1 MQKGNYYNGM
11 CNRKGDETFKMNGSQ
26 QDEHHVL
33 LKNIKKCYGK
43 RTVLNEITLDIRKGE
58 FIAVVGKSGCGK
70 STFLRLIAGLE
81 SFDGGMIQI
90 DHQSLVGLN
99 HKARMMF
106 QDGRLLPW
114 KRVIDNVCLGLS
126 TGDRSKA
133 MDVLENVGLKDR
145 RNDWPSQL
153 SGGQQQR
160 VALARALV
168 HDPSL
173 LLLDEPLGA
182 LDALTRMEMHNI
194 IERLWLDSGLTT
206 ILVTHDVEEAV
217 TLADRVILIEN
228 GTICFDQ
235 AIDLPRPDT
244 SEFFNIF
251 GKSVGSNYESSTIDP
266 SGIINTLM
274 DRRFSVSYRRGGCD
288 IENNSTE
295 VRVIYKHFFRTI
307 KCINE

>member
-182 LDALTRMEMHNI
+182 LDALTRMEMQNL
-194 IERLWLDSGLTT
+194 IERLWLESELTT

-228 GTICFDQ
+228 GTICLDQ
-235 AIDLPRPDT
+235 AIDLPRPRQRT
-244 SEFFNIF
+244 HPNFSIYLE
-251 GKSVGSNYESSTIDP
+251 KV
-266 SGIINTLM
+266 L
-274 DRRFSVSYRRGGCD
+274 DRIMNRQQL
-288 IENNSTE
+288 I
-295 VRVIYKHFFRTI
+295 HQAL
-307 KCINE
+307 